1 MVQLHINDGK
11 GTDYPG
17 EGLPPNEGEIFIKEV
32 LQYINYGNYNNNY
45 INGAQNASTSL
56 RNHPKQEEIRNNRP
70 IGGTIELREGH
81 LYNGE
86 LQRRAAEW
94 LLANVGDVFY

>member
-1 MVQLHINDGK
+1 MDRQIYGSTSLSWNECVDLLGYSLAQLHINDGK
-11 GTDYPG
+11 GT
-17 EGLPPNEGEIFIKEV
+17 
-32 LQYINYGNYNNNY
+32 
-45 INGAQNASTSL
+45 
-56 RNHPKQEEIRNNRP
+56 NNRP

-86 LQRRAAEW
+86 LQRRTAEW